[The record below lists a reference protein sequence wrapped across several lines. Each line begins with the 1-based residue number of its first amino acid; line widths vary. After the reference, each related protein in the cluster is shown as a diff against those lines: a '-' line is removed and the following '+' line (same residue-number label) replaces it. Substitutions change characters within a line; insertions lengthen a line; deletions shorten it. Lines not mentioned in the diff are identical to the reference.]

1 MSGNLLLEDWID
13 SVPDNVGDQ
22 THINHCKPG
31 KGNAKLYI
39 KRVENGA
46 VAFCHHCGE
55 RGYASNRILEV
66 GGSARAGTH
75 SSRSTAY
82 PVGVDCKPDETSG
95 ALSGGLR
102 GNVTKNICVL
112 PKDAVNRVARW
123 GNNDAKV
130 WILKYGIPAHVIDA
144 AGVCWSDYI
153 SSIIFP
159 KYLEGELVAYQT
171 RRFPPDDGPKYL
183 TRGDSNSPY
192 DALQGPVKGDT
203 CVLVED
209 YMSALKVSQIVSACQ
224 LGGTMIRD
232 SQMRHLLKDYSRFII
247 MLDNDNWQVKM
258 NQVKLARKL
267 GVYSSKVDII
277 SLDMDPKE
285 HKLSELKALL
295 ENVI

>member
-46 VAFCHHCGE
+46 IAFCHHCGE
-55 RGYASNRILEV
+55 RGYASNRILEA
-66 GGSARAGTH
+66 GSNATTRSLLAH
-75 SSRSTAY
+75 STDY
-82 PVGVDCKPDETSG
+82 PVGVDSKPDETSG
-95 ALSGGLR
+95 VLTRGMR

-112 PKDAVNRVARW
+112 PRDAVNRVARW
-123 GNNDAKV
+123 SNADAKV
-130 WILKYGIPAHVIDA
+130 WILKYGIPAHVVDA
-144 AGVCWSDYI
+144 AGVCWSDFI

-159 KYLEGELVAYQT
+159 RYLDGELVAYQT

-192 DALQGPVKGDT
+192 DALRGPVGGDT

-209 YMSALKVSQIVSACQ
+209 YVSALKVSQIVPACP

-258 NQVKLARKL
+258 NQVKLAKRL
-267 GVYSSKVDII
+267 GTYSSKVFVL
-277 SLDMDPKE
+277 SVTKDPKE
-285 HKLSELKALL
+285 YTLSELQKML
-295 ENVI
+295 EDYL